1 MLPQTQ
7 FRIFILLFVIF
18 GSVSLFLSTCG
29 KYWIHAADVY
39 SGLWETCWKSVADQS
54 GCKDVD
60 TDELCKEIL
69 IFVFFQYQDQ
79 NFLISVITLVL
90 L

>member
-60 TDELCKEIL
+60 TDELCKEI
-69 IFVFFQYQDQ
+69 
-79 NFLISVITLVL
+79 
-90 L
+90 